1 MIVRSQLSTIIERIQ
16 EPRKCI
22 QVLAGPR
29 QVGKTTL
36 IKQFLAQCTIPAT
49 SLNADEVATNNRAWI
64 SEKWQSVRIRMQLE
78 GQQEHILI
86 IDEVQKI
93 DNWSEIVKKE
103 WDYDTFHDINIKLIL
118 LGSSRLLL
126 KDGLT
131 ESLMGRFELIRVPH
145 WSYTEMHEAFNFSI
159 EQYIYFGGYPGA
171 APYVNNEKRWRQYM
185 RDSIIE
191 PAINRDVLMTKR
203 VLKPALMRQLFEIG
217 CAYSGEIIAFNKI
230 IGQLNEAGNTSTLAN
245 YLKTLDEASLLGG
258 LQRYAVDFARRY
270 QSIPKYQVYNTALLS
285 YFQGRG
291 FKTEQLDPS
300 RWGRWVESAIGAHL
314 INHAQEQ
321 DYDLYYWRDHN
332 DEVDFIIRQ
341 TGNRLMALEVKSGH
355 RQDNSGLHV
364 FADKFHPEHSLVVG
378 GDAFPTELFFS
389 NPIERFLSL

>member
-1 MIVRSQLSTIIERIQ
+1 MIIREQLLTIIERMQ

-36 IKQFLAQCTIPAT
+36 IKQFLTKCQVPTT
-49 SLNADEVATNNRAWI
+49 NLNADDVAPHNRGWI
-64 SEKWQSVRIRMQLE
+64 SEKWQSVRVQMKLM
-78 GQQEHILI
+78 GQSEHILI

-93 DNWSEIVKKE
+93 DDWSAVVKKE

-145 WSYTEMHEAFNFSI
+145 WSFTEMREAFDFSL

-171 APYVNNEKRWRQYM
+171 ATYVNNEKRWRQYM
-185 RDSIIE
+185 RDAIIE
-191 PAINRDVLMTKR
+191 PAIDRDVLMTKR
-203 VLKPALMRQLFEIG
+203 ILKPALLRQLFEIG
-217 CAYSGEIIAFNKI
+217 CAYSGEIIAYNKI

-245 YLKTLDEASLLGG
+245 YLKTLDEATLLGG
-258 LQRYAVDFARRY
+258 LQRYAVAFSRRY
-270 QSIPKYQVYNTALLS
+270 QSIPKYQVYNTALFS

-291 FKTEQLDPS
+291 FETEQLDS
-300 RWGRWVESAIGAHL
+300 RRWGRWVESAVGAHL
-314 INHAQEQ
+314 INHSQMY

-332 DEVDFIIRQ
+332 DEVDFILKQR
-341 TGNRLMALEVKSGH
+341 GNQLLSLEVKSGR

-364 FADKFHPEHSLVVG
+364 FADKFHPNHSLVIG
-378 GDAFPTELFFS
+378 GEAFPVELFLS
-389 NPIERFLSL
+389 TPIVRFLEL

>member
-1 MIVRSQLSTIIERIQ
+1 MIVRSQLNTIVERMR

-36 IKQFLAQCTIPAT
+36 IKQFVSQSTIPVT
-49 SLNADEVATNNRAWI
+49 SLNADEVASSNRTWL
-64 SEKWQSVRIRMQLE
+64 SDKWQAVRMRMKLE

-86 IDEVQKI
+86 VDEVQKI

-103 WDYDTFHDINIKLIL
+103 WDYDTFHDVNIKLIL

-145 WSYTEMHEAFNFSI
+145 WSYSEMREAFGFSV

-191 PAINRDVLMTKR
+191 PAIDRDVLMTKR
-203 VLKPALMRQLFEIG
+203 ILKPALLRQLFEIG
-217 CAYSGEIIAFNKI
+217 CAYTGEIIAYNKI

-245 YLKTLDEASLLGG
+245 YLKTLDEATLLGG
-258 LQRYAVDFARRY
+258 LQRYAADFARRY
-270 QSIPKYQVYNTALLS
+270 QSIPKYQVYNNALLS

-300 RWGRWVESAIGAHL
+300 RWGRWVESAVGAHL
-314 INHAQEQ
+314 INHAQEY

-341 TGNRLMALEVKSGH
+341 AGNRLMSLEVKSGR
-355 RQDNSGLHV
+355 RQDNSGIHV
-364 FADKFHPEHSLVVG
+364 FADKFHPEQSLVIG
-378 GDAFPTELFFS
+378 GEAFPIELFLKT
-389 NPIERFLSL
+389 PIERFLSL